1 MFRGVFASR
10 RVVTAASELF
20 GIVPVGKGVLGFPG
34 WRHRVVFVHTF
45 ERFGRRGSDYLRE
58 VPAVTVQHQLA
69 AEQEVSAGQ
78 AVSGPSPADLDVVI
92 DGLLAGVDDLSGSQA
107 SERLAQ
113 VSRSAARLS
122 AYRVALVSKVQSS
135 QVWRAKG
142 ACQMVC
148 VRGGVPY

>member
-1 MFRGVFASR
+1 M
-10 RVVTAASELF
+10 
-20 GIVPVGKGVLGFPG
+20 
-34 WRHRVVFVHTF
+34 
-45 ERFGRRGSDYLRE
+45 
-58 VPAVTVQHQLA
+58 TVQHQLA

-135 QVWRAKG
+135 PVWRAKG